1 MKNFSKYLIFTGLIL
16 VSSYSFSQSKNK
28 FGKGI
33 INVMGKDSTFSMN
46 VGLRIQSLYSGQ
58 WDAEND
64 ELDNFGNPTT
74 NFMIRRSR
82 LKFGGFAY
90 SPKLQ
95 YKIELGLSN
104 KDLSGGIAQHSNASR
119 MILDAVIKWNFY
131 QNFTLWAG
139 QTKIPGNRERL
150 VSSANLQMVDRSRL
164 NSKFTLDRDMGI
176 QLRHHFTL
184 GKSFLIREAFSL
196 SQGEG
201 RNVTTGNIGGM
212 DYTFKME
219 FLPFGEFSSKGDY
232 KGGDLKREKNPKL
245 AIGITY
251 DINDK
256 AGRKAGQKGSYIGTT
271 INNLKTLNTIFVDF
285 IFKYRGFSLM
295 GEYVKKSTEDNNPEI
310 TDALGNSF
318 GRYYTGEAI
327 NLQTGYLFN
336 NNWETSLRFTHIS
349 PDAGVSDKENEY
361 TIGISKYIAGHK
373 LKVQTDLSYRE
384 IESKDD
390 VLFYRLQFELHF

>member
-1 MKNFSKYLIFTGLIL
+1 MKNFSKCLIFTGLIL
-16 VSSYSFSQSKNK
+16 TSSSSFSQSSNK

-33 INVMGKDSTFSMN
+33 INIMGKDSTYSMN

-58 WDAEND
+58 WDARND
-64 ELDNFGNPTT
+64 ELNNFGNPES

-104 KDLSGGIAQHSNASR
+104 KDLSGGVIQHSNANR

-139 QTKIPGNRERL
+139 QTKLPGNRER
-150 VSSANLQMVDRSRL
+150 VISSANLQMVDRSRL
-164 NSKFTLDRDMGI
+164 NSKFNIDRDMGI

-184 GKSFLIREAFSL
+184 GKTFLVREAFSL

-212 DYTFKME
+212 DYTFRME
-219 FLPFGEFSSKGDY
+219 FLPFGKFKSKGDY
-232 KGGDLKREKNPKL
+232 KGSDLKREKKPKL

-251 DINDK
+251 DINEK
-256 AGRKAGQKGSYIGTT
+256 AGRSRGQGGTYFAT
-271 INNLKTLNTIFVDF
+271 STKNLKTLNSLFVDF
-285 IFKYRGFSLM
+285 MFKFQGFSLM
-295 GEYVKKSTEDNNPEI
+295 GEYVAKTTKDNLEVMNNLNVGI
-310 TDALGNSF
+310 
-318 GRYYTGEAI
+318 GRYYTGEAV
-327 NLQTGYLFN
+327 NLQTGYLFK

-349 PDAGVSDKENEY
+349 PDAGVSNKENEY
-361 TIGISKYIAGHK
+361 TIGISKYVAGHK

-384 IESKDD
+384 IENKDD
-390 VLFYRLQFELHF
+390 ILFYRLQFELHF